1 MTINDI
7 KIDSPEKDILEFCK
21 NEADQAPG
29 YGHEM
34 KLNYGLNLLSI
45 KQQKKLI
52 DDQNTY
58 NQDQLFW
65 SRVLAVATICLAIAT
80 VLLVTFH

>member
-7 KIDSPEKDILEFCK
+7 KIDSSEKDILDYCK
-21 NEADQAPG
+21 YEADQAPG

-45 KQQKKLI
+45 KQQKKLL

-58 NQDQLFW
+58 NKNQLFW
-65 SRVLAVATICLAIAT
+65 SRIIAVATIMLALAT
-80 VLLVTFH
+80 ILLVKFH